1 MKTATPVHTDTPD
14 ALAMSDMKFRT
25 QINNAVT
32 QEFAREKQILK
43 PGRFQDRG
51 YQVNPIAAQ
60 AGGTVVPMS
69 ATPRQAFA
77 MAGADFR
84 VAQTAVFFNTP
95 DSIHDRVMDESPDH
109 CAITRCD
116 NGALMGIMGKGYTP
130 VQNDSLIQ
138 LFEYLREDVEIDNIV
153 SIRDGRKVFITASCD
168 IEGEVTEGDKIRR
181 YIHAFNSF
189 DGSSAF
195 GVFFS
200 DVRLVCAN
208 QLRYLCSRGARKA
221 QDAGAGLVM
230 RHTKSV
236 EQFAASLPA
245 LINLEQQKFSRDLE
259 ALKPLT
265 TLTLSPDAAKY
276 ILETTYSDLLTRPIT
291 DKDTK
296 QKRERKLSDLPQ
308 IATIRSHYTGETG
321 LGVDKGTVW
330 GFFQAITQF
339 ETHDAGRSKDEVERA
354 RIRLESLW
362 GGQGAERIAKAREA
376 CLSLV

>member
-1 MKTATPVHTDTPD
+1 MTITPTHADTPE
-14 ALAMSDMKFRT
+14 ALSMSDMQFRT
-25 QINNAVT
+25 QLVNSIS
-32 QEFAREKQILK
+32 QEFAREKQLLK

-51 YQVNPIAAQ
+51 YSVNPLAAQ
-60 AGGTVVPMS
+60 AGGTVVPQD
-69 ATPRQAFA
+69 ATPRQAFQ

-84 VAQTAVFFNTP
+84 VAQTPVFFATP
-95 DSIHDRVMDESPDH
+95 DSILDRVMDESPDH

-116 NGALMGIMGKGYTP
+116 TGALLGIMGKGYTP

-153 SIRDGRKVFITASCD
+153 SIRDGRKVFVTASCN
-168 IEGEVTEGDKIRR
+168 IEGEVTEGDKVRR
-181 YIHAFNSF
+181 YLHAFNSF

-208 QLRYLCSRGARKA
+208 QLRYLSGKGARKA
-221 QDAGAGLVM
+221 QHADAGLVM

-236 EQFAASLPA
+236 EQFAKSLPA

-265 TLTLSPDAAKY
+265 TLKLNEEMARH
-276 ILETTYSDLLTRPIT
+276 ILESTYSDVLARPIT

-296 QKRERKLSDLPQ
+296 VKRERKLSDLPQ
-308 IATIRSHYTGETG
+308 IATIRSHYSGNTGFGIEPG
-321 LGVDKGTVW
+321 SVW
-330 GFFQAITQF
+330 AMFQAISQF
-339 ETHDAGRSKDEVERA
+339 ETHDAGRSKDEIERA
-354 RIRLESLW
+354 RTRLESLW
-362 GGQGAERIAKAREA
+362 GGQGAERISRAREA
-376 CLSLV
+376 CMELV

>member
-1 MKTATPVHTDTPD
+1 MTTTPTQTDT
-14 ALAMSDMKFRT
+14 ALVHVVSDIQSRT
-25 QINNAVT
+25 RIGNAVS
-32 QEFAREKQILK
+32 QEFARDKQILK
-43 PGRFQDRG
+43 PGRYQDRG
-51 YQVNPIAAQ
+51 YQVNPLAAQ
-60 AGGTVVPMS
+60 AGGTVIPKS
-69 ATPRQAFA
+69 ATPHQAFN

-84 VAQTAVFFNTP
+84 VARTPVFFGTP
-95 DSIHDRVMDESPDH
+95 DSIVDRLMDESPDH

-116 NGALMGIMGKGYTP
+116 TGSLLGIMGKGYTP
-130 VQNDSLIQ
+130 VQNKSLIQ

-168 IEGEVTEGDKIRR
+168 IEGDVIEGDKIRR
-181 YIHAFNSF
+181 YLHAFNSF

-200 DVRLVCAN
+200 DVRLKCAN
-208 QLRYLCSRGARKA
+208 QLNYLCGKGAREA
-221 QDAGAGLVM
+221 QQDGAGLVM

-236 EQFAASLPA
+236 EQFAASLPV

-265 TLTLSPDAAKY
+265 TLTLSPNAAKF
-276 ILETTYSDLLTRPIT
+276 ILETTYSDVLARPIT

-296 QKRERKLSDLPQ
+296 QKRERRLSDLPQ
-308 IATIRSHYTGETG
+308 IATIRSHYSGETG
-321 LGVDKGTVW
+321 YSVESGTVW
-330 GFFQAITQF
+330 GMFQAISQF
-339 ETHDAGRSKDEVERA
+339 ETHDAGRSTDDVERA

-362 GGQGAERIAKAREA
+362 GGKGAERIAKAREA